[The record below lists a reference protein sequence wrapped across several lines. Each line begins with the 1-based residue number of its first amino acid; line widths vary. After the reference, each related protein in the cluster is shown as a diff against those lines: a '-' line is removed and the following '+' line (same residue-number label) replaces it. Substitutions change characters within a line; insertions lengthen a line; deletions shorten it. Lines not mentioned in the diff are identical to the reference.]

1 VVAVVDDLFF
11 GAKLQETARRLEI
24 PLVLLRA
31 SQDVAATVREHRPA
45 LLIVDLQSETCAPL
59 EVIRGIKTDPD
70 LRGTPVLGYVSH
82 VRDDLKAAAAEVGC
96 DEVVPR
102 SAFSARLPDIL
113 RRCTAA
119 RDGDRVSGA
128 PSGAAP

>member
-1 VVAVVDDLFF
+1 VAGVVAVVDDLFF

-24 PLVLLRA
+24 PLVLLRT
-31 SQDVAATVREHRPA
+31 SQDVPATVRERRPA
-45 LLIVDLQSETCAPL
+45 LVIVDLQSETCAPL

-70 LRGTPVLGYVSH
+70 LRATPVLGYAAH
-82 VRDDLKAAAAEVGC
+82 VRDDLKTAAAEAGC
-96 DEVVPR
+96 DEVLPR

-113 RRCTAA
+113 RRWTAA

-128 PSGAAP
+128 T